1 MGAGEDRDR
10 RAAPAK
16 GKGAQSVQRSDAAPS
31 GEAEGPQPR
40 PYTLDPWE
48 RTLASRVWLGG
59 SRCCRERYLV
69 LASAFWEMTY
79 FGFEYER
86 VCARR
91 AEEKARRLVGK
102 DATGERPSEPPRT
115 VSDERRRQAEGFGLV
130 EPDRFELDYRDSMIV
145 RVAQLNDDSR
155 KALWLLLLDVARRL
169 GKA

>member
-1 MGAGEDRDR
+1 MPR
-10 RAAPAK
+10 RRP
-16 GKGAQSVQRSDAAPS
+16 GKPR
-31 GEAEGPQPR
+31 PQPR

-79 FGFEYER
+79 FGFVYER

-102 DATGERPSEPPRT
+102 DVPGERPSEPPRT

-130 EPDRFELDYRDSMIV
+130 EPDRFELDYRDSMIE
-145 RVAQLNDDSR
+145 RVAKLNDDSR
-155 KALWLLLLDVARRL
+155 KALWLVLLDVARRL